1 MQLKSN
7 LKEVSELEQNKDSI
21 GCYENKKLSNVAV
34 ITNFNI
40 SDKLRSSL
48 QVIEK
53 LMELG
58 CKITVPARGEEKIKE
73 ASPELAGKIEFL
85 TFDRFYKNLDA
96 VVVLGGD
103 GSILESARFAA
114 SYSVPVL
121 GMNLGR
127 LGYLAELEMNE
138 LQMLS
143 DIVGGNYTIDER
155 SMLKVGIR
163 SQKKGRIHCGY
174 ALNDAILSNGSA
186 PKVIDLQ
193 LYESDSLIASYR
205 ADGIIVA
212 TPTGSTAYSM
222 SAGGAVVDPR
232 LDCFCVTPICPHTL
246 ASKPLLFPD
255 STELEFVNT
264 WRREKMICL
273 TLDGRQTYDVYF
285 GDSVIV
291 TKATMTA
298 KFIRIKPRS
307 FYQTL
312 RSKMSATEG

>member
-1 MQLKSN
+1 MEKN
-7 LKEVSELEQNKDSI
+7 ELENNKR
-21 GCYENKKLSNVAV
+21 LVNVAV

-40 SDKLRSSL
+40 T
-48 QVIEK
+48 EK
-53 LMELG
+53 LNSSMKVAEKLISLG
-58 CKITVPARGEEKIKE
+58 CHVTVPSRGEARISSTYE
-73 ASPELAGKIEFL
+73 ELAAKVEFL
-85 TFDRFYKNLDA
+85 PFEKLYRDLDA
-96 VVVLGGD
+96 VIVLGGD
-103 GSILESARFAA
+103 GSILESARYAA
-114 SYSVPVL
+114 SYSVPVI

-127 LGYLAELEMNE
+127 LGYLAELEINE
-138 LQMLS
+138 IDLLS
-143 DIVGGNYTIDER
+143 DIVNGNYTIDER
-155 SMLKVGIR
+155 SMLKVAIR
-163 SQKKGRIHCGY
+163 SAKKGKMHCGY

-193 LYESDSLIASYR
+193 LYESQSLIASYR

-232 LDCFCVTPICPHTL
+232 LNCFCVTPICPHTL

-273 TLDGRQTYDVYF
+273 TLDGRQTYDVYY
-285 GDSVIV
+285 GDSVLIS
-291 TKATMTA
+291 KASTTA
-298 KFIRIKPRS
+298 KFIRVKPRS

>member
-1 MQLKSN
+1 MKQ
-7 LKEVSELEQNKDSI
+7 KEIIETCQ
-21 GCYENKKLSNVAV
+21 NKKLVNIAV

-40 SDKLRSSL
+40 TEKYDSAVRVMEKLRS
-48 QVIEK
+48 
-53 LMELG
+53 LG
-58 CKITVPARGEEKIKE
+58 CHIVVPTKGEEKLR
-73 ASPELAGKIEFL
+73 ARSPELAKEIEFL
-85 TFDRFYKNLDA
+85 SFDKFYRSLDA
-96 VVVLGGD
+96 VVALGGD
-103 GSILESARFAA
+103 GTILECARYAA
-114 SYSVPVL
+114 SYAVPVI

-138 LQMLS
+138 LDMIEEMVMGS
-143 DIVGGNYTIDER
+143 YTLDER
-155 SMLKVGIR
+155 SMLKVAIK
-163 SQKKGRIHCGY
+163 SAKKGRIHCGY

-193 LYESDSLIASYR
+193 LNESNSPIASYR
-205 ADGIIVA
+205 ADGIIIA

-232 LDCFCVTPICPHTL
+232 LNCFCVTPICPHTL

-255 STELEFVNT
+255 STELELVNT
-264 WRREKMICL
+264 WKREKMICL

-285 GDSVIV
+285 GDSVLV
-291 TKATMTA
+291 TKASFTA

-312 RSKMSATEG
+312 RSKMTANEG

>member
-1 MQLKSN
+1 MQHG
-7 LKEVSELEQNKDSI
+7 KDTAENYS
-21 GCYENKKLSNVAV
+21 NKKLENVAV

-40 SDKLRSSL
+40 QEKLNASL
-48 QVIEK
+48 KVIEK
-53 LMELG
+53 LMELN
-58 CKITVPARGEEKIKE
+58 CNVTVPIRGEERVMHVAPALAEKIN
-73 ASPELAGKIEFL
+73 FL
-85 TFDRFYKNLDA
+85 SFDKFYRNLDA
-96 VVVLGGD
+96 IVVLGGD
-103 GSILESARFAA
+103 GTILESARFAA
-114 SYSVPVL
+114 TYSVPVL

-138 LQMLS
+138 LPMLAEII
-143 DIVGGNYTIDER
+143 DGNYTIDER
-155 SMLKVGIR
+155 SMLKVAIK
-163 SQKKGRIHCGY
+163 SQKKGKLHCGY

-285 GDSVIV
+285 GDSVVV
-291 TKATMTA
+291 TKAATTA

>member
-1 MQLKSN
+1 
-7 LKEVSELEQNKDSI
+7 
-21 GCYENKKLSNVAV
+21 
-34 ITNFNI
+34 
-40 SDKLRSSL
+40 
-48 QVIEK
+48 
-53 LMELG
+53 MELN
-58 CKITVPARGEEKIKE
+58 CNVTVPVRGEERIKE
-73 ASPELAGKIEFL
+73 AAPTLAEKINFL
-85 TFDRFYKNLDA
+85 SFDKFYRNLDA

-103 GSILESARFAA
+103 GTILESARFAA
-114 SYSVPVL
+114 TYSVPVL

-138 LQMLS
+138 LPRLAE
-143 DIVGGNYTIDER
+143 IVNGNYTIDER
-155 SMLKVGIR
+155 SMLKVAIK
-163 SQKKGRIHCGY
+163 SQKKGKYHCGY

-285 GDSVIV
+285 GDSVVV
-291 TKATMTA
+291 TKAATTA

>member
-1 MQLKSN
+1 MKSN
-7 LKEVSELEQNKDSI
+7 IENKELEKR
-21 GCYENKKLSNVAV
+21 ENLVNIAV

-40 SDKLRSSL
+40 T
-48 QVIEK
+48 EK
-53 LMELG
+53 LTSALKVIKKLKELG
-58 CKITVPARGEEKIKE
+58 CKTVVPARGEERITE
-73 ASPELAGKIEFL
+73 ADGELAKEIEFL
-85 TFDRFYKNLDA
+85 SFDRLYRSLDA
-96 VVVLGGD
+96 VIVLGGD
-103 GSILESARFAA
+103 GTILESARYAA
-114 SYSVPVL
+114 TYSVPVL

-138 LQMLS
+138 LDTLTE
-143 DIVGGNYTIDER
+143 IVEGNYTIDER
-155 SMLKVGIR
+155 SMLKVAIK
-163 SQKKGRIHCGY
+163 SPKKGKYHCGY
-174 ALNDAILSNGSA
+174 ALNDAIISNGAA

-193 LYESDSLIASYR
+193 LYESDSLITSYR

-232 LDCFCVTPICPHTL
+232 LNCFCVTPICSHTL

-255 STELEFVNT
+255 SIELELVNT

-285 GDSVIV
+285 GDSVLI
-291 TKATMTA
+291 TKSTTTA

-312 RSKMSATEG
+312 RSKMSATEA

>member
-1 MQLKSN
+1 MKPREN
-7 LKEVSELEQNKDSI
+7 GYRRLENI
-21 GCYENKKLSNVAV
+21 AV

-40 SDKLRSSL
+40 AEKLNSAVR
-48 QVIEK
+48 VIEK
-53 LMELG
+53 LRSLG
-58 CKITVPARGEEKIKE
+58 CHIIVPVRGEERIRSCCE
-73 ASPELAGKIEFL
+73 EIAPEIEFL
-85 TFDRFYKNLDA
+85 PFEKLYKNLDA
-96 VVVLGGD
+96 VIVLGGD
-103 GSILESARFAA
+103 GTILECARYAA

-127 LGYLAELEMNE
+127 LGYLAELELNE
-138 LQMLS
+138 LDMI
-143 DIVGGNYTIDER
+143 DGIVEGQYTVDER
-155 SMLKVGIR
+155 SMLKVAIK
-163 SQKKGRIHCGY
+163 SAKKGKIHCGY
-174 ALNDAILSNGSA
+174 ALNDAILSNGAA

-193 LYESDSLIASYR
+193 LYESSSLIASYR

-232 LDCFCVTPICPHTL
+232 LNCFCVTPICPHTL

-255 STELEFVNT
+255 NTELELVNT

-285 GDSVIV
+285 GDSVLI
-291 TKATMTA
+291 TKASFTA

-312 RSKMSATEG
+312 RNKMTANEG

>member
-222 SAGGAVVDPR
+222 SAGGAIVDPAVP
-232 LDCFCVTPICPHTL
+232 CFCVTPICSHSL
-246 ASKPLLFPD
+246 AARPLVFSD
-255 STELEFVNT
+255 RSVLEIRNVCE
-264 WRREKMICL
+264 REKMLYL
-273 TLDGRQTYDVYF
+273 TVDGKMNFELYKNQTVR
-285 GDSVIV
+285 I
-291 TKATMTA
+291 TKSDLETSL
-298 KFIRIKPRS
+298 IRFHQS
-307 FYQTL
+307 GFYTKL
-312 RSKMSATEG
+312 CRKMRESQF

>member
-1 MQLKSN
+1 MQNSFN
-7 LKEVSELEQNKDSI
+7 RDAAEGN
-21 GCYENKKLSNVAV
+21 ENKKLKNVAV

-40 SDKLRSSL
+40 PEKLEASMR
-48 QVIEK
+48 VIET
-53 LMELG
+53 LMSLG
-58 CKITVPARGEEKIKE
+58 CEVTVPAKGESKIKE
-73 ASPELAGKIEFL
+73 ASEQIAERIEFL
-85 TFDRFYKNLDA
+85 TFDKFYRNLDA
-96 VVVLGGD
+96 VIVLGGD
-103 GSILESARFAA
+103 GTILESARFAA
-114 SYSVPVL
+114 SYAVPVL

-127 LGYLAELEMNE
+127 LGYLAELETNE

-143 DIVGGNYTIDER
+143 EIVSGNYTIDER
-155 SMLKVGIR
+155 SMLKVAIK
-163 SQKKGRIHCGY
+163 SQRKGRMHCGY

-186 PKVIDLQ
+186 PKIIDLQ
-193 LYESDSLIASYR
+193 LYESGSLIASYR

-232 LDCFCVTPICPHTL
+232 LNCFCVTPICPHTL

-273 TLDGRQTYDVYF
+273 TLDGKQTYDVYF

-291 TKATMTA
+291 SKAATKA